1 MNKLL
6 AESMHIT
13 LLHKMI
19 EYYVGDAR
27 RIQHFLK
34 VYEFSRL
41 IGTLEKLP
49 EELQFIL
56 ETTAIVH
63 DIGIKVSEEK
73 YQSSAGSYQEKEG
86 PAIAKPLLFSLGY
99 SEPVIE
105 RVCYLIGHHHTYQAI
120 EGLDYQILVEAD
132 FLVNIYEESMSTSA
146 IQNIAMKIFKTK
158 TGKNLLE
165 TIYSSANCQ

>member
-1 MNKLL
+1 MDRAL
-6 AESMHIT
+6 ADVMQVK

-19 EYYVGDAR
+19 DYYAGDAKR
-27 RIQHFLK
+27 VQHFLK
-34 VYEFSRL
+34 VYDFARL
-41 IGTLEKLP
+41 IGKSENLP

-165 TIYSSANCQ
+165 TIYSSANCK